1 MRSSVIL
8 SLLTFALIAS
18 LIPPCIGQ
26 ADATASVRPIKQVAQ
41 SDAFDQLIRTL
52 SRSLSPTKTKEVIQK
67 APDILKLR
75 SNNFLGTGLRRKSIA
90 GAYGTSI
97 AVTGGAGAILYQGL
111 NLDSRNREQENKDG
125 KDRLYREAICAVL
138 QEVRKGNAA
147 AKTASL
153 PPSVPEAAPALS
165 PNTAEAPPLAP
176 PSARWQ
182 NRYKFGDRTESDPSV
197 PPELRPKADWDK
209 RALSDAALTAIEEY
223 NKLIAGTEAIV
234 SGSLA
239 LVAAAQA
246 HHRSHKPSPLEFYC

>member
-8 SLLTFALIAS
+8 SLLTFAIIAS

-26 ADATASVRPIKQVAQ
+26 ADATASVHPLKQVAQ
-41 SDAFDQLIRTL
+41 SDAFDHLIRTL
-52 SRSLSPTKTKEVIQK
+52 SHSLSPTKIKEVIRK
-67 APDILKLR
+67 VPDILKLR
-75 SNNFLGTGLRRKSIA
+75 SNNFLGTGLKRKSIA

-97 AVTGGAGAILYQGL
+97 AVAGGAGAIIYQGL
-111 NLDSRNREQENKDG
+111 NLESRNREQENKDG
-125 KDRLYREAICAVL
+125 KDRLYRKAICAAL
-138 QEVRKGNAA
+138 QARKRNAA
-147 AKTASL
+147 AKTASS

-182 NRYKFGDRTESDPSV
+182 NRYKFGDRTKSDPSV
-197 PPELRPKADWDK
+197 PPESRPKADWDK
-209 RALSDAALTAIEEY
+209 RALNDATLIAIEDY

>member
-125 KDRLYREAICAVL
+125 
-138 QEVRKGNAA
+138 
-147 AKTASL
+147 TSL